1 MQENTELKHKLFEAE
16 KMKRELSYKLTTSS
30 NDEVIEAAKLRE
42 QNLQMQQQ
50 VEQLQR
56 REKELLELF
65 QKSKKK

>member
-65 QKSKKK
+65 QKSKEK